1 MNIIKTAIEGVLIFE
16 PRLFHDERGHFY
28 ESYRLENFT
37 KENSQLNFVQENQST
52 STFGVIRGLHF
63 QNPPFAQAKLVRVV
77 SGKIKDV
84 AVDIRKESKSYG
96 QVVSCILS
104 AENNKQMFIPQGF
117 AHGFSVLSEEATV
130 IYKISSYYNKEA
142 ESSILAFSENLEIDW
157 EVPAD
162 KVILSDKDK
171 EAVQFKNFKSQF

>member
-1 MNIIKTAIEGVLIFE
+1 MNIIETAINGVLIFE

-37 KENSQLNFVQENQST
+37 KINAQINFVQENQST
-52 STFGVIRGLHF
+52 SYFGVIRGLHF

-77 SGKIKDV
+77 SGEIKDV
-84 AVDIRKESKSYG
+84 AVDIRKDSPTYG

-104 AENNKQMFIPQGF
+104 AENKKQLLVPEGF

-142 ESSILAFSENLEIDW
+142 ESSIHAFSQSLDIDW

-162 KVILSDKDK
+162 QVILSGKDK
-171 EAVQFKNFKSQF
+171 ESVEFQNFRSKF